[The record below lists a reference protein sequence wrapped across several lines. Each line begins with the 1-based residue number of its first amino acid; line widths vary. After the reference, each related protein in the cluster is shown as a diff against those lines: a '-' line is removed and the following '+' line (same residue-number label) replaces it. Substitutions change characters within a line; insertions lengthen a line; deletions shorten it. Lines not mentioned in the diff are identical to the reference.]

1 MAVSNDCTGEISSFS
16 AIFLGVLNGV
26 SGFAAVVGNLF
37 VLVTFIKSEPLRQ
50 PCYYLMVSLASMDIL
65 VGLAVNPLYIALTNF
80 IPWQYREEHL
90 LQLESFFAMTSSMII
105 MHNLT
110 VMSVERYIAVTYS
123 LRYRTLVTDKRS
135 YIAIAFVWTFGF
147 TLNGLYF
154 GTSNDDL
161 PKLWITCGVLTGFV
175 PMAIIFYCY
184 AKIFRAA
191 RRQSRR
197 IAVAERCV
205 SNTGSRNDREESTD
219 IGSEKSNVKEIK
231 RARKAAWGVAIAF
244 LIVMAL
250 SMPVT
255 VISILQIV
263 YAGDVCRR
271 RSNNRAWFWGATVTL
286 LSSALDPWI
295 YAMRIR
301 EFRQCFRRAF
311 RFS

>member
-1 MAVSNDCTGEISSFS
+1 M
-16 AIFLGVLNGV
+16 
-26 SGFAAVVGNLF
+26 
-37 VLVTFIKSEPLRQ
+37 
-50 PCYYLMVSLASMDIL
+50 
-65 VGLAVNPLYIALTNF
+65 
-80 IPWQYREEHL
+80 
-90 LQLESFFAMTSSMII
+90 
-105 MHNLT
+105 
-110 VMSVERYIAVTYS
+110 
-123 LRYRTLVTDKRS
+123 
-135 YIAIAFVWTFGF
+135 
-147 TLNGLYF
+147 
-154 GTSNDDL
+154 
-161 PKLWITCGVLTGFV
+161 
-175 PMAIIFYCY
+175 CY

-191 RRQSRR
+191 RIQSRR

-219 IGSEKSNVKEIK
+219 IASEKSNVKEVK

-263 YAGDVCRR
+263 YAGDVCRL

-286 LSSALDPWI
+286 ISSALDPWI

-311 RFS
+311 RFT

>member
-1 MAVSNDCTGEISSFS
+1 
-16 AIFLGVLNGV
+16 
-26 SGFAAVVGNLF
+26 
-37 VLVTFIKSEPLRQ
+37 
-50 PCYYLMVSLASMDIL
+50 MDIL

-147 TLNGLYF
+147 ALNGLYF

>member
-1 MAVSNDCTGEISSFS
+1 MGVSTDCTGEISSFS

-37 VLVTFIKSEPLRQ
+37 VLVTFIKSESLRQ

-65 VGLAVNPLYIALTNF
+65 VGLAVNPLYIALTNSV
-80 IPWQYREEHL
+80 PWQYREKHL
-90 LQLESFFAMTSSMII
+90 LQLESFFAMTSSMVI

-135 YIAIAFVWTFGF
+135 CRAIALVWTFGF
-147 TLNGLYF
+147 ALNGLYF
-154 GTSNDDL
+154 GTSNEDL
-161 PKLWITCGVLTGFV
+161 PKLWITCGFLTGFV
-175 PMAIIFYCY
+175 PIAIIFYCY
-184 AKIFRAA
+184 ANIFRAA
-191 RRQSRR
+191 RRQSRK

-205 SNTGSRNDREESTD
+205 SNTNDREESTD
-219 IGSEKSNVKEIK
+219 MGSENSNVKEVK
-231 RARKAAWGVAIAF
+231 RARKAAWGVAITF

-263 YAGDVCRR
+263 HAGDVCRR
-271 RSNNRAWFWGATVTL
+271 RNYNRAWFWGATVTL
-286 LSSALDPWI
+286 ISSALDPWI

-301 EFRQCFRRAF
+301 EFRQCFKRVF
-311 RFS
+311 RLS